1 MRLAG
6 GCTRAATG
14 RPALYLKWTH
24 KVFAPG
30 KKQARFPRNSHPCN
44 QYHQDILRRQ
54 TSLHLEPEP
63 LFAMLR
69 TMILCAVCAV
79 ASSYQLGAVLRSPT
93 AVATRVA
100 VAPIAMAEPSDKAVT
115 LGAAAVGGL
124 LGVQLSGEITT
135 GALFAIIFAYGSTMS
150 GSFGDAVKKVGS
162 VGAKVYAKA
171 EDLDEQYEVVK
182 KTKSALDTTVKVAS
196 NINENYGITKKLDE
210 QLKLSEAIDKVSTK
224 VDEVKTSITSKVDEL
239 KAKAASD

>member
-1 MRLAG
+1 
-6 GCTRAATG
+6 
-14 RPALYLKWTH
+14 
-24 KVFAPG
+24 
-30 KKQARFPRNSHPCN
+30 
-44 QYHQDILRRQ
+44 
-54 TSLHLEPEP
+54 
-63 LFAMLR
+63 MLR

-150 GSFGDAVKKVGS
+150 GAFGDAVKKVGT